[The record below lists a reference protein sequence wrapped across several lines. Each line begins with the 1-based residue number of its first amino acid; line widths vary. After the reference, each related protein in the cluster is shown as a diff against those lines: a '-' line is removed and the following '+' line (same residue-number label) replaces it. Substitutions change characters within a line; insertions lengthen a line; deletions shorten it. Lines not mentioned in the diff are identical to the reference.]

1 LTVLRATR
9 VFEAGL
15 LLLTRFLALD
25 EVAVFVVC
33 FDLGFTLEATPAFFV
48 FELVVFFDLL
58 RATIAN
64 LSTRKLFRTR
74 STPRTNPALDPCT
87 NIALQSGKFD
97 CSSWKSLASSPGTP
111 SDFRTTI

>member
-15 LLLTRFLALD
+15 LLLIRFRAL
-25 EVAVFVVC
+25 EAVAVFVVC
-33 FDLGFTLEATPAFFV
+33 FDLGFTLEAAPAFFV

-74 STPRTNPALDPCT
+74 
-87 NIALQSGKFD
+87 
-97 CSSWKSLASSPGTP
+97 
-111 SDFRTTI
+111 